1 MKKKILHISSSDF
14 GGAGIAALRLHKAM
28 LKQCIDSCFMSLD
41 NQINDGIN
49 YVRFNTKKETLI
61 KPEQPILSLKNYFL
75 EKLTKRYSKK
85 IALYNKSLVEQKEK
99 FEIIYNNENFEIFST
114 PFSNYDLTESE
125 AYKNADIIHLH
136 WVAGYLDYP
145 TFFEKN
151 KKPIVWTI
159 HDENPFRGGFHYKE
173 DEIRNRDKY
182 GDLDRKYYQIKLEA
196 ISKQEKLTIVSPSK
210 WLAEEAIKSVAL
222 KKRRVLSIYN
232 TLDLEIFKPINK
244 VFSRQFWGIP
254 ENANVFMFA
263 AQNITNKRKGFD
275 LLLPIIQ
282 RNDLKN
288 TYYLIVGS
296 NSTHLGSRDNI
307 IYTGSIYNDRLMSL
321 AYSAA
326 DFFILPSREDNLP
339 NTMLE
344 SIACGTPVIS
354 FPIGD
359 TKELLEDSKCGTLAN
374 EINTEFLELEI
385 KRAKNKEYNFIRD
398 QIVGFGRDNFNM
410 KKQLDLYTKIY
421 NNI

>member
-1 MKKKILHISSSDF
+1 MKILHINSSDF

-28 LKQCIDSCFMSLD
+28 LVNGIDSCFMSLD

-49 YVRFNTKKETLI
+49 YVRFNTKKENLI

-85 IALYNKSLVEQKEK
+85 IALYNKSIAEQKK
-99 FEIIYNNENFEIFST
+99 KNEIIYDDENFEIFST

-125 AYKNADIIHLH
+125 AYKRADIIHLH
-136 WVAGYLDYP
+136 WVVGYLDYP

-173 DEIRNRDKY
+173 DEIRNRDKF
-182 GDLDRKYYQIKLEA
+182 GELDRKYYQIKLDA
-196 ISKQEKLTIVSPSK
+196 ISNQKKMTIVSPSK
-210 WLAEEAIKSVAL
+210 WLAEEAKKSNAF
-222 KKRRVLSIYN
+222 KNRKVLSIYN
-232 TLDLEIFKPINK
+232 TLDLEIFKPIDK
-244 VFSRQFWGIP
+244 LFAKQLWGIP
-254 ENANVFMFA
+254 GNAKVFMFA
-263 AQNITNKRKGFD
+263 SQHISNRRKGFD

-282 RNDLKN
+282 RNELNN

-296 NSTHLGSRDNI
+296 NNSDFGNRDNI
-307 IYTGSIYNDRLMSL
+307 IYTGSISNDRLMAL
-321 AYSAA
+321 TYSAA

-359 TKELLEDSKCGTLAN
+359 AKELLEDSGCGLLASDISTSALEN
-374 EINTEFLELEI
+374 VMVECLLNKVEFSRDHLVNFSNQNFSENKITKEYI
-385 KRAKNKEYNFIRD
+385 KEYNS
-398 QIVGFGRDNFNM
+398 
-410 KKQLDLYTKIY
+410 L
-421 NNI
+421 

>member
-1 MKKKILHISSSDF
+1 MKVLHINSSDF

-28 LKQCIDSCFMSLD
+28 LKQGIDSCFMSLD

-196 ISKQEKLTIVSPSK
+196 ISKQKKLTIVSPSK
-210 WLAEEAIKSVAL
+210 WLAEEAIKSIAF

-244 VFSRQFWGIP
+244 VFSRQFLGIP

-339 NTMLE
+339 NTMVE
-344 SIACGTPVIS
+344 SISCGTPVIS

-359 TKELLEDSKCGTLAN
+359 TKELLKDSKCGILAKDISTESLESIINECLLMKETFKSDLLAN
-374 EINTEFLELEI
+374 FVRHNFSADSITSIYKEVFSEIVN
-385 KRAKNKEYNFIRD
+385 
-398 QIVGFGRDNFNM
+398 
-410 KKQLDLYTKIY
+410 
-421 NNI
+421 